1 MSSRTILPPRRSA
14 GFTLVEV
21 LVVMGI
27 LALLLAIL
35 FPVFNA
41 IRRNQKIRRTGATV
55 EAIASGIQAYQND
68 WGIYPPSEFAGSANS
83 GNPLVQAY
91 AARWGIGGSALDVNR
106 GNRSLIVL
114 LNIKG
119 GRSAPYLP
127 SAFYEDGE
135 IDRPL
140 LLDEWERPLIYFDTS
155 VMRSGLSHVYDILGT
170 NSVRPAETSPG
181 NYSNFGRFQLWSCG
195 PNERND
201 HARGEAEGADDI
213 AAK

>member
-1 MSSRTILPPRRSA
+1 MSSRTVPPRRRA

-27 LALLLAIL
+27 LVLLLAVL

-41 IRRNQKIRRTGATV
+41 IRRNQKIRRTEATV
-55 EAIASGIQAYQND
+55 GAIASGIQAYQTD
-68 WGIYPPSEFAGSANS
+68 WGVYPPCEFVDE
-83 GNPLVQAY
+83 PL
-91 AARWGIGGSALDVNR
+91 NR

-114 LNIKG
+114 LNVKG
-119 GRSAPYLP
+119 GARAPYLP

-140 LLDEWERPLIYFDTS
+140 LLDEWEHPLIYFDTS
-155 VMRSGLSHVYDILGT
+155 AMKDTTAHIYDILGPC
-170 NSVRPAETSPG
+170 SVRPAKGTTD
-181 NYSNFGRFQLWSCG
+181 YRNFGRFQLWSCG

-201 HARGEAEGADDI
+201 DGRGEAEGADDV

>member
-1 MSSRTILPPRRSA
+1 MSSRTLAPSRRSA

-27 LALLLAIL
+27 LVLLLAIL

-41 IRRNQKIRRTGATV
+41 IRRNQKIERTKATV

-68 WGIYPPSEFAGSANS
+68 WGIYPPCEFVAGV
-83 GNPLVQAY
+83 NP
-91 AARWGIGGSALDVNR
+91 
-106 GNRSLIVL
+106 GNRSLVVL
-114 LNIKG
+114 LNVKG

-135 IDRPL
+135 IEGPL
-140 LLDEWERPLIYFDTS
+140 LLDEWEHPFVYFDTS
-155 VMRSGLSHVYDILGT
+155 AMKSGLSHDYGILG
-170 NSVRPAETSPG
+170 NSVQPSAGPTG
-181 NYSNFGRFQLWSCG
+181 YYNFGRFQLWSCG

-201 HARGEAEGADDI
+201 HGRGTAQGADDI
-213 AAK
+213 ANFVASGQ